1 MPSPGE
7 RFSHAFPFI
16 FPWAILLA
24 IYVIWEIITLYHI
37 KNHVSPVESE
47 AIISRLDAVK
57 SSFYKVVKI
66 LFIVIAG
73 LALLAFTFTSPF
85 LAIPVFIFLIV
96 IVKSVKKD
104 LTIWSLIK
112 IFAKIFLYFLCS
124 TPFLVILGNLFPFA
138 LVLLFGTIV
147 FIKAIIFIF
156 KMPSISFYS
165 LKGRYIIMHIIILVL
180 MAVSYH
186 MSVYYIAG

>member
-1 MPSPGE
+1 M
-7 RFSHAFPFI
+7 
-16 FPWAILLA
+16 A
-24 IYVIWEIITLYHI
+24 IYVIWELITLYHL
-37 KNHVSPVESE
+37 KKYVSPAESE

-57 SSFYKVVKI
+57 GSFYTVIKI

-73 LALLAFTFTSPF
+73 LALLAFSFTSPLF
-85 LAIPVFIFLIV
+85 AIPVFIFLIV

-112 IFAKIFLYFLCS
+112 IFATLFLYFLCS
-124 TPFLVILGNLFPFA
+124 TPFLFIMGTLFPFA
-138 LVLLFGTIV
+138 LFILFGTIV
-147 FIKAIIFIF
+147 FIKAIIFIV
-156 KMPSISFYS
+156 KMPSLSFYS
-165 LKGRYIIMHIIILVL
+165 LKARYIIMQVMILIL